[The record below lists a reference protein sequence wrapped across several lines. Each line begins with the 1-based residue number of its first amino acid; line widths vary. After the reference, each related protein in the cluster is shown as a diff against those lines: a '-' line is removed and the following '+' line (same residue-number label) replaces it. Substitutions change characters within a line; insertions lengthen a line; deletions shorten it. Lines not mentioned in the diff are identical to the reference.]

1 MPTEPTAEELLEL
14 LAAIRDTLAIEP
26 PSTSEEDPSR
36 RALAALEH
44 RKLAEHRALLVLVA
58 LENFQRDPGTHPATR
73 TAAWLREQAA
83 RPAATSH
90 PQQGPRRAVAG

>member
-1 MPTEPTAEELLEL
+1 MPREPTAEELLEL

-58 LENFQRDPGTHPATR
+58 LEDFQRDPGTHPATR

-83 RPAATSH
+83 KARSTSH

>member
-58 LENFQRDPGTHPATR
+58 LENFQSDPGTHPATR
-73 TAAWLREQAA
+73 TAAWLRGQATKA
-83 RPAATSH
+83 RSTSH